1 MRDLL
6 PFYNKIVPHCC
17 GYYVF
22 MPPISTLRS
31 GVLMGTWFSTL
42 TTGMQSECLYHFSSL
57 LLIALRQKSTGLLGH
72 SSFDFI
78 VTSTDDGYFALY
90 QLAQLGG
97 HPLLTPFP
105 VVLTE
110 PIQSA
115 DTDLASYLGDW
126 IHFLT
131 ARALSG
137 SFYSDRYFIIKFV
150 AGLHSSLRFSLG
162 ADLERHVDHPRFDN
176 RPLPFDFTPAHLW
189 VRLQQRAQFIGHR
202 GQVLIAPRD
211 AQCSSS
217 VHQLLSTLLPTDDD
231 SPLNMDLLLSALSSS
246 SASCFFC
253 HNTCHTAEACPL
265 LLCTKND
272 PFAKCIVI

>member
-6 PFYNKIVPHCC
+6 PFYNKIVPHCH

-22 MPPISTLRS
+22 VPPLSTLRS

-78 VTSTDDGYFALY
+78 ITSTDDGYFALY

-105 VVLTE
+105 VVLSE
-110 PIQSA
+110 PIQSI

-131 ARALSG
+131 AWALSG
-137 SFYSDRYFIIKFV
+137 SFYSD
-150 AGLHSSLRFSLG
+150 
-162 ADLERHVDHPRFDN
+162 
-176 RPLPFDFTPAHLW
+176 
-189 VRLQQRAQFIGHR
+189 
-202 GQVLIAPRD
+202 
-211 AQCSSS
+211 
-217 VHQLLSTLLPTDDD
+217 
-231 SPLNMDLLLSALSSS
+231 
-246 SASCFFC
+246 
-253 HNTCHTAEACPL
+253 
-265 LLCTKND
+265 
-272 PFAKCIVI
+272 